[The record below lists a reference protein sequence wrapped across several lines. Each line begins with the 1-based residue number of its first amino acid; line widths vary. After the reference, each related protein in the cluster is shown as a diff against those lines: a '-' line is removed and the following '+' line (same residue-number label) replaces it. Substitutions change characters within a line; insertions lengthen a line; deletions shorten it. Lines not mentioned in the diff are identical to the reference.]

1 MCLKIF
7 ELDPAELLSAPI
19 LAWHAA
25 LKRKKVKLDLLTD
38 INMLLIVE
46 KGIRRGI
53 WHSIYRH
60 AKANYKYMKDYNKNK
75 EWSYIQYWDVNN
87 NGWAMS

>member
-38 INMLLIVE
+38 INILLIVE
-46 KGIRRGI
+46 KGIRGGI
-53 WHSIYRH
+53 
-60 AKANYKYMKDYNKNK
+60 
-75 EWSYIQYWDVNN
+75 
-87 NGWAMS
+87 